1 MSVTATGQK
10 PPQYR
15 LGTKLPI
22 GNVAISL
29 VSFAV
34 AAMWIDTLAN
44 ELVGVLNTVGTLAH
58 VEKGLLGLTILAWG
72 NSIGDVQTNM
82 AMAKRGLG
90 NMAMTACIAGP
101 IFNLL
106 VGLGGGLLFYFSE
119 HGTSSISVQLTDTVF
134 LGILLLVINCGCMLV
149 KNLMLIL
156 A

>member
-1 MSVTATGQK
+1 M
-10 PPQYR
+10 
-15 LGTKLPI
+15 
-22 GNVAISL
+22 
-29 VSFAV
+29 
-34 AAMWIDTLAN
+34 
-44 ELVGVLNTVGTLAH
+44 LNTVGTLAH

-119 HGTSSISVQLTDTVF
+119 HGTSSISVQLQTMAIIAGFDDGSVVSFIAPSIDLTSTE
-134 LGILLLVINCGCMLV
+134 
-149 KNLMLIL
+149 
-156 A
+156 